1 MGLFDL
7 FKSKKPAESQAES
20 EALEKG
26 LEKTKDNMFSRLSK
40 MVAGKSSV
48 NEAVLDDLE
57 ELLVTSDVGVAT
69 TLKIISRIEER
80 VDRDRYMTTTEF
92 HNSLREEV
100 TALLAESDGP
110 VCGEDAG
117 ERPGTTVNI

>member
-48 NEAVLDDLE
+48 NEEVLDDLE
-57 ELLVTSDVGVAT
+57 ELLVTYDVGVAT
-69 TLKIISRIEER
+69 TLKIISSIEER
-80 VDRDRYMTTTEF
+80 VARDRTLNKQKY
-92 HNSLREEV
+92 NNILR
-100 TALLAESDGP
+100 DKKP
-110 VCGEDAG
+110 D
-117 ERPGTTVNI
+117 